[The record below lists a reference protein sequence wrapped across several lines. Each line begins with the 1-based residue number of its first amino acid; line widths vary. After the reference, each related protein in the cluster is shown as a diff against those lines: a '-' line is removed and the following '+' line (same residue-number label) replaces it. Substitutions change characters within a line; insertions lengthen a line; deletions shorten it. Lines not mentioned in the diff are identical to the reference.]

1 MDDKENKSK
10 NKMRKKRIGRKI
22 LLVLLG
28 LILLTLVMNLI
39 SYISLKKDKKKS
51 LAEGVV
57 INLEG
62 VDSVDL
68 VGLLDSY
75 GVTYSAE
82 VYDSFMD
89 LIESELNGKNIKTT
103 RLDLFNLYINKTWHV
118 DGALNNDVTINDMI
132 EFKNFALDFVRHK
145 YGEGRIKT
153 SLSYESDAE
162 NGDVSVYD
170 YIRSLDNPVVL
181 YSCSANDLF
190 YYYGTSLESL
200 NAKRVIEIIKYADDG
215 FDFLENNVK
224 RNMDSIIAC
233 NPKSQVFVMGLYMPS
248 DNFWLNR
255 LGSTFINKINKRL
268 KRVCNQYDN
277 VYYVD
282 VSSVSLCVLEGDFHP
297 DQDGQKII
305 ANKLS
310 KSISENLKPVKEYS
324 CNPVVKDEKE
334 MEVFAVDEFVSEYQ
348 ESDLRTN
355 DYVEYATK
363 IEWVLDQLDCK
374 NTSYKCLEKNKK
386 DIILKLGS
394 SINPEE
400 FEKGYKI
407 CVIEHKILNGMI
419 EGEFSLHPE
428 TKHNDKLSLIDYY
441 SD

>member
-1 MDDKENKSK
+1 MDDKDNKSK
-10 NKMRKKRIGRKI
+10 NKLRKKRIRKKI
-22 LLVLLG
+22 LLVLLSLVL
-28 LILLTLVMNLI
+28 LILVMNLI

-51 LAEGVV
+51 LDEGVV
-57 INLEG
+57 IHLED
-62 VDSVDL
+62 VKSIDL

-75 GVTYSAE
+75 GVPYSAE
-82 VYDSFMD
+82 VDNSFMD
-89 LIESELNGKNIKTT
+89 LIESELNADNIKTT

-118 DGALNNDVTINDMI
+118 DGVLNNDVSINDMI
-132 EFKNFALDFVRHK
+132 KFKNFALDFVRHK

-162 NGDVSVYD
+162 NGDVSIYD
-170 YIRSLDNPVVL
+170 YIKPLDNPVVL

-233 NPKSQVFVMGLYMPS
+233 NPKSQIFVMGLYMPS

-268 KRVCNQYDN
+268 RRVCDKYDN

-324 CNPVVKDEKE
+324 CNPVVKNEKE
-334 MEVFAVDEFVSEYQ
+334 MEVFAVDEFVAEYQ

-355 DYVEYATK
+355 DYVEYAIK
-363 IEWVLDQLDCK
+363 IEWVLDQLECK
-374 NTSYKCLEKNKK
+374 NTSYKCLEENKT
-386 DIILKLGS
+386 DVISKLGS
-394 SINPEE
+394 SISPEE
-400 FEKGYKI
+400 FEKGYEI

>member
-1 MDDKENKSK
+1 MDEKVDESK
-10 NKMRKKRIGRKI
+10 NNKRKKRIGRKI
-22 LLVLLG
+22 LIVLLCLVLLS
-28 LILLTLVMNLI
+28 LIMNLI

-51 LAEGVV
+51 LDVGVV
-57 INLEG
+57 ISLED

-75 GVTYSAE
+75 GVPYSAQVNE
-82 VYDSFMD
+82 SFMD
-89 LIESELNGKNIKTT
+89 LIESELNSSNIKIT

-118 DGALNNDVTINDMI
+118 DGVLNNKVTINEMI

-145 YGEGRIKT
+145 YGDERIKT
-153 SLSYESDAE
+153 SLSYESDEE
-162 NGDVSVYD
+162 NGDRSVCE
-170 YIRSLDNPVVL
+170 YIKSLDNPVIL

-233 NPKSQVFVMGLYMPS
+233 NPKAQIFVMGLYMPS
-248 DNFWLNR
+248 DNFWMNR

-268 KRVCNQYDN
+268 KRVCEQYEN

-310 KSISENLKPVKEYS
+310 AAISENLKPVKEYK
-324 CNPVVKDEKE
+324 CNPVVKNEKE
-334 MEVFAVDEFVSEYQ
+334 MELFTADEFVEEYYQ
-348 ESDLRTN
+348 SDLRTN

-374 NTSYKCLEKNKK
+374 NISFSCLEVNKEE
-386 DIILKLGS
+386 IISKLGS
-394 SINPEE
+394 SIDIDE
-400 FEKGYKI
+400 FEKGYEI
-407 CVIEHKILNGMI
+407 CVIEHKILDGMI
-419 EGEFSLHPE
+419 EGDFSLHPE

-441 SD
+441 N